1 MNSDPVQPLP
11 PLSDTLDPNKAY
23 ANPWQARALAI
34 AIALHESGH
43 LDWQEWTRLLGEEI
57 AKAGPLPAGASDDG
71 EAYYLCCIAALERA
85 SAAMIRAS
93 A

>member
-1 MNSDPVQPLP
+1 MSSDPIQPLP
-11 PLSDTLDPNKAY
+11 SLSDMLDPNKAY
-23 ANPWQARALAI
+23 ANPWQGRAIAI

-43 LDWQEWTRLLGEEI
+43 LDWQQWTRLLGEEI
-57 AKAGPLPAGASDDG
+57 AKSEPLSAGAPDDG

-85 SAAMIRAS
+85 SAAMIRAG